1 VNCFMV
7 NLMNFCSI
15 WCAFLSQLLHVVRT
29 NGHWKLINQKKK
41 KIENKRKNP
50 GDRISRKLETHV

>member
-1 VNCFMV
+1 MV

-41 KIENKRKNP
+41 NENKRKNA
-50 GDRISRKLETHV
+50 GDRISRKLVQIVETHV